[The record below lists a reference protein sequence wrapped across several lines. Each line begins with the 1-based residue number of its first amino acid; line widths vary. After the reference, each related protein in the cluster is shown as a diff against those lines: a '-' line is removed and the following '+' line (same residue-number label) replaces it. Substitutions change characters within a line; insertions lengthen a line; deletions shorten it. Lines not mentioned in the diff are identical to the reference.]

1 MEDCRRTTGCIEG
14 KYLFLFN
21 FFLFLICPKIYK
33 DATLFFS
40 HGTPNLTTVIL
51 AMDHINNFL
60 ATSAEQ
66 QYSPAIRAALAIGK
80 NTINKYYNMTDQS
93 EVYRIA
99 MSMLFRLSTYCDL
112 LNSNLL
118 VLHPRHKLKYFK
130 KHNWEATWI
139 DTARQIV
146 RDEFD
151 RSDAAMD
158 ANADEEGM
166 QVDTDEGVSYTIYC
180 FQLRTLITYFRP
192 RRKQETVGMCRGRC
206 NIITV

>member
-1 MEDCRRTTGCIEG
+1 
-14 KYLFLFN
+14 
-21 FFLFLICPKIYK
+21 
-33 DATLFFS
+33 
-40 HGTPNLTTVIL
+40 
-51 AMDHINNFL
+51 MDHIDNFL
-60 ATSAEQ
+60 ATSAER

-80 NTINKYYNMTDQS
+80 KTINKYYNMTDHS

-99 MSMLFRLSTYCDL
+99 MSMLFKLSSYCDL

-118 VLHPRHKLKYFK
+118 VLHPRHKLEYFK

-151 RSDAAMD
+151 RSYATMD
-158 ANADEEGM
+158 ANTNEDSM

-192 RRKQETVGMCRGRC
+192 RRKQETSL
-206 NIITV
+206 IIYPILHQRHWNSVTNSNAFLPPL